1 MGGGRDATFLC
12 LNHYVFFIYWTSVSD
27 FTGNKFQSA
36 SVCLSLSIYY
46 LSLYQEYKL
55 SLAFSLQP
63 HFLPLSAAFWVL
75 GRPL

>member
-46 LSLYQEYKL
+46 
-55 SLAFSLQP
+55 
-63 HFLPLSAAFWVL
+63 PLSFVADRL
-75 GRPL
+75 SKSGECLQQTML